1 MDYGPWTMDHMEITI
16 TILYLLSLLYIFL
29 FSMSQLHLA
38 WLYSRN
44 KRNRKDAITA
54 TVTFEPLVTI
64 QLPIYN
70 EKYVVERL
78 IDAVSMIDYPKSKLE
93 IQVLDDS
100 SDETSEIIL
109 KKIESIRPLGLNIKF
124 IHREDRAGFKAG
136 ALEHGFKLATGEFIA
151 IFDADFIPAHD
162 FLKKTIPHFSDP
174 SIGVVQ
180 TRWAHLNKDYS
191 LLTQLQAFGL
201 DAHFS
206 IEQSARNAAGS
217 FINFNG
223 TCGLWRKQCI
233 EDAGGWS
240 FDTLTEDLD
249 LSYRAQ
255 LKGWRFKYLED
266 VSTPGEL
273 PVMMQAV
280 KTQQFRWNKGGAETA
295 RKLFG
300 SVLQSNA
307 SLVHKSHAFF
317 HLFNSSVFVG
327 VLTAAILSVPMLYI
341 KTRHPEIKWLFD
353 LGVVFLIGFF
363 SISLFYWVAT
373 KQFYNNPLKIFFSRF
388 PSFLIVSMGL
398 SLHNGLAV
406 VEGLLGIK
414 TPFIRTPKFNI
425 HRKGDSWRNNVYFKP
440 TLSMLTILEGILCLY
455 FLFGIA
461 AGIYLHDNVLIIF
474 HIMLALGFGSVVY
487 YSVKPLTHA

>member
-1 MDYGPWTMDHMEITI
+1 METII
-16 TILYLLSLLYIFL
+16 TILYTLSLLYIFL
-29 FSMSQLHLA
+29 FSMSQLHLT
-38 WLYSRN
+38 WLYSR
-44 KRNRKDAITA
+44 RNRHLVKSDPSTIH
-54 TVTFEPLVTI
+54 FEPRVTI
-64 QLPIYN
+64 QLPVYN

-78 IDAVSMIDYPKSKLE
+78 IDAVSLLDYPGHKME

-100 SDETSEIIL
+100 TDETSDIIL
-109 KKIESIRPLGLNIKF
+109 KKIDVLQSQGLDIKF
-124 IHREDRAGFKAG
+124 IHRENRSGFKAG
-136 ALEHGFKLATGEFIA
+136 ALDHGFNLATGEFIA
-151 IFDADFIPAHD
+151 IFDADFIPEPD
-162 FLKKTIPHFSDP
+162 FLKNTISHFSDP

-180 TRWAHLNKDYS
+180 TRWAHINKDYS

-206 IEQSARNAAGS
+206 IEQGARNAAGS

-223 TCGLWRKQCI
+223 TCGVWRKQCI
-233 EDAGGWS
+233 ADAGGWS

-255 LKGWRFKYLED
+255 LKGWKFKYLED

-273 PVMMQAV
+273 PVIMQAI

-300 SVLQSNA
+300 SVLRSNDTV
-307 SLVHKSHAFF
+307 VHKMHAFF

-327 VLTAAILSVPMLYI
+327 VLVAALLSIPMLYI
-341 KTRHPEIKWLFD
+341 KFSHPEITWLFN
-353 LGVVFLIGFF
+353 LGAVFLFGFL

-373 KQFYNNPLKIFFSRF
+373 KRFYKNPGRTFFNLF
-388 PSFLIVSMGL
+388 PGFLIISMGL

-406 VEGLLGIK
+406 IEGLLGIK

-425 HRKGDSWRNNVYFKP
+425 NTNVDTWRDNVYMKP
-440 TLSMLTILEGILCLY
+440 TLSILTIFEGLLCLY
-455 FLFGIA
+455 FIFGIF
-461 AGIYLHDNVLIIF
+461 AGVYFQDSVLMLF
-474 HIMLALGFGSVVY
+474 HIMLALGFGSVFY
-487 YSVKPLTHA
+487 YSVKPLIHA